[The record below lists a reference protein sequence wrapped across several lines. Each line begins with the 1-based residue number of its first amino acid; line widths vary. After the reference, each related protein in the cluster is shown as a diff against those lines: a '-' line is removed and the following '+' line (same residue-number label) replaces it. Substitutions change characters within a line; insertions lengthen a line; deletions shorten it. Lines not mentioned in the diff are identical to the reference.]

1 MPQTHLR
8 TAPPPTITACCPR
21 QGLHWKNSGMQYR
34 KEAIPEYRIHTEWAA
49 PMLGVTGAAAGAH
62 PSAVR
67 NTFHALH
74 VDVPLCPRAEQRGAS
89 VLELP
94 FERGCLSP
102 IPGRGGRDGAS
113 TGEGRPEN
121 TSAVVAET
129 QPPVWSP
136 LAAVTLEILYSQS
149 CFCTRRN
156 AASADRLLCQEEM
169 LDDARHNEGDVPARR
184 LPARDISRQ

>member
-21 QGLHWKNSGMQYR
+21 QGLDWKNSGMQYR

-49 PMLGVTGAAAGAH
+49 PVLGVTGAAAGAH

-67 NTFHALH
+67 NPFHALH

-102 IPGRGGRDGAS
+102 IPGREAEMERAQERGGQR
-113 TGEGRPEN
+113 T
-121 TSAVVAET
+121 
-129 QPPVWSP
+129 P
-136 LAAVTLEILYSQS
+136 LLWWP
-149 CFCTRRN
+149 RR
-156 AASADRLLCQEEM
+156 
-169 LDDARHNEGDVPARR
+169 
-184 LPARDISRQ
+184 SRQFGHPLLL